1 MGNWSEKHEEF
12 RSHQD
17 LKQDGPT
24 PIRDL
29 PPTSQLKT
37 IMSDGPDLGCGNGR
51 DLRCGFRPTFKRMCV
66 KFSLFLH
73 SYIYVC
79 IYIYIYIY
87 INIYIIL
94 ASTGRPRSISRGRR
108 AKNWWSL
115 LRRRDR

>member
-87 INIYIIL
+87 KYIYYIGIDRSTEINL
-94 ASTGRPRSISRGRR
+94 SRTKSKKLVVASSKKR
-108 AKNWWSL
+108 
-115 LRRRDR
+115 